1 MKRIKRITL
10 ILLLIGFAA
19 GTATLSGCGSSKVCQ
34 AKKVG
39 NHR

>member
-10 ILLLIGFAA
+10 ILLLLGFAA
-19 GTATLSGCGSSKVCQ
+19 GAVTLSSCGSSKVCQ
-34 AKKVG
+34 AKKIG